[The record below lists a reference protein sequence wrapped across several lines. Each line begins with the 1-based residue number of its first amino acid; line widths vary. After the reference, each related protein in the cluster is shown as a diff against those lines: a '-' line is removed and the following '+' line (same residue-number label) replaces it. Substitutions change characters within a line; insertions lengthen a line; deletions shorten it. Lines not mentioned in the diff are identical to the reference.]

1 MAGNIFSGS
10 PFWIADPLTGQ
21 PGGIK
26 VQFGGVDAGAQG
38 DNADG
43 TAVSATANKQ
53 QVAARNYYFNG
64 TTWDRARGNT
74 DGSFVVAVPSAVGP
88 ALLTHSRIATADTN
102 ATVVKA
108 AKAILYAYQFFN
120 ATATARYVKLYN
132 KATAPTVGTDVPVRR
147 LIIPPNGLVAFHAEE
162 GLGAFTA
169 GLAYAITG
177 ALADADT
184 TAVAAGD
191 VVVNIDYF

>member
-1 MAGNIFSGS
+1 MAGNTFSGS
-10 PFWIADPLTGQ
+10 PFWLADPVTGQ
-21 PGGIK
+21 PITAAS
-26 VQFGGVDAGAQG
+26 VATAGADAVPTTQS
-38 DNADG
+38 G
-43 TAVSATANKQ
+43 TTSRSMGYV
-53 QVAARNYYFNG
+53 FNG
-64 TTWDRARGNT
+64 VTWDRQRGNT
-74 DGSFVVAVPSAVGP
+74 DGTFVVAVPSAVGP
-88 ALLTHSRIATADTN
+88 ALLTHSRIATADLN

-120 ATATARYVKLYN
+120 ATATPRYVKFYN

-147 LIIPPNGLVAFHAEE
+147 LIIPPNGLVGFHAEE

-191 VVVNIDYF
+191 VVANIDYF